1 MTQPTSTPTN
11 LPSPE
16 FTGKIIKVLYDTYN
30 ELGFGY
36 QEKYYYRAIRLKLT
50 ALGLTVQEQLLTKIL
65 VENKIIGRY
74 FLDFLV
80 SDGKELVVLEL
91 KVADQVYPQHVRQV
105 LGYLK
110 ANDLKLGMIGVFT
123 TQGVKIKRVIN

>member
-1 MTQPTSTPTN
+1 MTQSISTPN
-11 LPSPE
+11 DLPSSE
-16 FTGKIIKVLYDTYN
+16 LTGKIIKVLYDTYN

-36 QEKYYYRAIRLKLT
+36 QEKYYYRAIKLKLV
-50 ALGLTVQEQLLTKIL
+50 ALGLQVQEQLLTPVK
-65 VENKIIGRY
+65 VEGKIIGRY

-80 SDGKELVVLEL
+80 SDAKHKVVLEL

-105 LGYLK
+105 IGYLT
-110 ANDLKLGMIGVFT
+110 ANNLKLGMIGVFT

>member
-1 MTQPTSTPTN
+1 MTQSSPMQN
-11 LPSPE
+11 RLPSSE
-16 FTGKIIKVLYDTYN
+16 FTKKIIKVLYDTYN

-36 QEKYYYRAIRLKLT
+36 QEKYYYRAIRLKLI

-65 VENKIIGRY
+65 VEGKIIGRY

-80 SDGKELVVLEL
+80 STGKDQVVLEL
-91 KVADQVYPQHVRQV
+91 KVADQVYPQHIRQV

-110 ANDLKLGMIGVFT
+110 ANNLRLGMIGVFT